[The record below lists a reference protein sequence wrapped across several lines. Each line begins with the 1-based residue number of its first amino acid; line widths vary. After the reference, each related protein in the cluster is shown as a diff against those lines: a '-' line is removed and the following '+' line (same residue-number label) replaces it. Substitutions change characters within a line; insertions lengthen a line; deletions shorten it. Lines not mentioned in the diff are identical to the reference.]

1 MWPYTATSAEG
12 LAIAKT
18 VKFHIDKHK
27 REERERKEASAMGR
41 KDTCSQKVERI
52 AKAKARAAA
61 AAAARAEAAAAR
73 AAEKKKKADA
83 QAAKLARQP
92 REKQVQ
98 ALARKL
104 ANVSKLPEDKLD
116 ELIALMSG

>member
-1 MWPYTATSAEG
+1 MSFSSGKNAFFISDRSGLKFPYRHKVREWNGS
-12 LAIAKT
+12 IVAKS
-18 VKFHIDKHK
+18 
-27 REERERKEASAMGR
+27 EYERKHPQLDPR
-41 KDTCSQKVERI
+41 P
-52 AKAKARAAA
+52 
-61 AAAARAEAAAAR
+61 
-73 AAEKKKKADA
+73 KKADA

>member
-1 MWPYTATSAEG
+1 MVTP
-12 LAIAKT
+12 
-18 VKFHIDKHK
+18 
-27 REERERKEASAMGR
+27 KES
-41 KDTCSQKVERI
+41 
-52 AKAKARAAA
+52 
-61 AAAARAEAAAAR
+61 RAEAAAAR
-73 AAEKKKKADA
+73 VAEKKKKADE